1 MRHTCLTCITYVSKN
16 RKKQRLNVVK
26 TGITIIKRHYFS
38 KIIIILF
45 VIYLKKCTFV
55 TEKET
60 TG

>member
-1 MRHTCLTCITYVSKN
+1 MPDLHYLCKQKTA
-16 RKKQRLNVVK
+16 KQRLNVVK